1 MPKMKTNSA
10 AKKRFKISGSGKIMR
25 KQAFHNHL
33 LRNKTKKQKERLGKF
48 VELDKTDHRRVKKL
62 LGIGR

>member
-10 AKKRFKISGSGKIMR
+10 AKKRFKVTGSGKIMR

-33 LRNKTKKQKERLGKF
+33 LRTKSNKQKDRLSKF
-48 VELDKTDHRRVKKL
+48 TELDKTDHRRVKKL
-62 LGIGR
+62 LAIGR

>member
-10 AKKRFKISGSGKIMR
+10 AKKRFKQTGSGKLMR

-33 LRNKTKKQKERLGKF
+33 LRTKTKKQKERLGKF
-48 VELDKTDHRRVKKL
+48 VELDRTDRRRVKKL
-62 LGIGR
+62 LAIGR